1 MNWQQVIF
9 GLLEF
14 LISIF
19 ISLILIFLCYRF
31 FLIITHKFDDERKLL
46 GDNRAVG
53 IVLGSVVLGE
63 ALVVKQAIYPVIA
76 VIQIFIL
83 GEERSPGNFLKML
96 GYGFGYILL
105 TAILA
110 LISILFSFWLFNK
123 ITPRLDHYEEIKK
136 NNVAV
141 AIFVGFFVVSI
152 AILMS
157 AGVAGLTKALIP
169 FPTVGSIAIR

>member
-9 GLLEF
+9 GFIEF
-14 LISIF
+14 FVSIF
-19 ISLILIFLCYRF
+19 VSLTLIFLCYRL
-31 FLIITHKFDDERKLL
+31 FLLITHKFDDERQLL
-46 GDNRAVG
+46 GENKAVG
-53 IVLGSVVLGE
+53 LVLGSVVLGE

-83 GEERSPGNFLKML
+83 GEESNIGNFLKML
-96 GYGFGYILL
+96 GYGFGYILI

-110 LISILFSFWLFNK
+110 LASILFSFWLFNK

-136 NNVAV
+136 NNIAV

-157 AGVAGLTKALIP
+157 AGVSGLTKALIP
-169 FPTVGSIAIR
+169 FPSVGSVAIR